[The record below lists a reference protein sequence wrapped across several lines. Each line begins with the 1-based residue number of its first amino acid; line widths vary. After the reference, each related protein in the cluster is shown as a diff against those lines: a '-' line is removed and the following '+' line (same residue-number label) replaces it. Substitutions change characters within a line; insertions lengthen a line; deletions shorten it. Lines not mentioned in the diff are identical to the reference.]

1 MEVIRTSL
9 FFLLLA
15 CAPLGYGAEVI
26 LANGDRYIG
35 EVVDGVLS
43 GKGTYIWAVGDRYEG
58 NFANDQPDGLGT
70 YTWIDGRVY
79 EGQFVNGL
87 RQGQGQLRWANGD
100 FYPVSYTHLTLPTKR
115 IV

>member
-26 LANGDRYIG
+26 LANGDRYMG

-43 GKGTYIWAVGDRYEG
+43 GKGIDIWGVGDR
-58 NFANDQPDGLGT
+58 
-70 YTWIDGRVY
+70 
-79 EGQFVNGL
+79 
-87 RQGQGQLRWANGD
+87 
-100 FYPVSYTHLTLPTKR
+100 
-115 IV
+115 